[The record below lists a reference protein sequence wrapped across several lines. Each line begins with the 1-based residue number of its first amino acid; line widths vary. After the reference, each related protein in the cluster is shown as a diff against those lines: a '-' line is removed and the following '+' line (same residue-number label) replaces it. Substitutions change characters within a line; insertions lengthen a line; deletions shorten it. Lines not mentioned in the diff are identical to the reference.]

1 MKWFSDRFTCKRCT
15 QTGIWFLKPFE
26 RFYASTI
33 DFARRHVKIFRSL
46 DKDDF
51 LCQSGPLYFK
61 CKLSGSI
68 SLIHFGQFQTQ
79 NLRRIVHIPLLRWV
93 PSNEGLF
100 WMFDCNRRGN
110 FTGLSIWISL
120 HFSVI
125 YILTCLGGKL
135 SHNHVVMYVLIRAS
149 WQQGK
154 SRKCYRTRERF

>member
-1 MKWFSDRFTCKRCT
+1 MSDLNWTLFCEPMRSMFSLVCWSWIRSEVIEFELSFKRWDMEKGFLCLSKTSMKWFSDRFTCKRCT

-46 DKDDF
+46 DKDDV
-51 LCQSGPLYFK
+51 LCQYGPLYFK

-93 PSNEGLF
+93 PSNQVSPG
-100 WMFDCNRRGN
+100 
-110 FTGLSIWISL
+110 
-120 HFSVI
+120 
-125 YILTCLGGKL
+125 
-135 SHNHVVMYVLIRAS
+135 
-149 WQQGK
+149 QQGVWD
-154 SRKCYRTRERF
+154 YRF